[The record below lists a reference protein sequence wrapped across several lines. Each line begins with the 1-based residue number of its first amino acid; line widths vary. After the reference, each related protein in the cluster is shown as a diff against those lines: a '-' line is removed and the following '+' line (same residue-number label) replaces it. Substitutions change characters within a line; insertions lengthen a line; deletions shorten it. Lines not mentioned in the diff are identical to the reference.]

1 MDLLM
6 LIWLFPVVLI
16 FHDFEEIM
24 MMEKWV
30 KRNSS
35 TITDKLPPRIARRVI
50 RQFSLSTAQ
59 FAVAVLLARWIEKN
73 GLNLRGVPYEL

>member
-35 TITDKLPPRIARRVI
+35 TIR
-50 RQFSLSTAQ
+50 
-59 FAVAVLLARWIEKN
+59 LLINYRLE
-73 GLNLRGVPYEL
+73 